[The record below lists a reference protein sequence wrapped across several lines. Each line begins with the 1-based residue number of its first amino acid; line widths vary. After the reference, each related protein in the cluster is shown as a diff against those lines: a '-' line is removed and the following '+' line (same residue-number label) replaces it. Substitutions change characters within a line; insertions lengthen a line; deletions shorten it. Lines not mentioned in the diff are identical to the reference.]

1 MQKEKRYND
10 FSSFIRRKFNT
21 RVQKVSIDAGFT
33 CPNKDGTK
41 GVGGCTY
48 CNNNT
53 FNPDYCKP
61 IKPIKQQINEG
72 IEFFSKKYKTQ
83 KYLAYFQAFT
93 NTYAPLA
100 DLKKMYEE
108 ALDHEDVIGLVVAT
122 RPDCIKNEVLDY
134 LEELAAAGNFIKLE
148 FGLESTKNETLEAIN
163 RCQTHEEAIDAFKRA
178 DGRGEGKSLGYST
191 YFGGGFAGSS
201 ATFGP
206 LTTEWK
212 KYEYTWTSSNT
223 FTFYSYWW
231 PNSTTDPYAIDMCD
245 FQVEIN
251 KGHSTN
257 FVEGTR
263 SNTES
268 IVDLTGQRQLDTSNI
283 EWSDLQHPHFHGASH
298 YIDMSDNPQNGEQF
312 ASWEFVTKFDVIY
325 PPDAHIFLSMVKLFW

>member
-1 MQKEKRYND
+1 MQTEKRYND
-10 FSSFIRRKFNT
+10 FSSFIRRKFNS

-93 NTYAPLA
+93 NTYAPLV
-100 DLKKMYEE
+100 DLKEMYEE

-122 RPDCIKNEVLDY
+122 RPDCIKDEVLDY

-178 DGRGEGKSLGYST
+178 DGRGLHLGGHLILGLPGETKEDMMNHAKMVSQLPINT
-191 YFGGGFAGSS
+191 LKIHHLQIVKHTMMAVQF
-201 ATFGP
+201 
-206 LTTEWK
+206 K
-212 KYEYTWTSSNT
+212 KTPEM
-223 FTFYSYWW
+223 FTFMELDEY
-231 PNSTTDPYAIDMCD
+231 IDFVVD
-245 FQVEIN
+245 
-251 KGHSTN
+251 
-257 FVEGTR
+257 FVEKLKPEIIIER
-263 SNTES
+263 FFSES
-268 IVDLTGQRQLDTSNI
+268 PASMLI
-283 EWSDLQHPHFHGASH
+283 HPKYGLKNF
-298 YIDMSDNPQNGEQF
+298 E
-312 ASWEFVTKFDVIY
+312 
-325 PPDAHIFLSMVKLFW
+325 VKHLVEKRLEEREAMQGRLFQITH

>member
-1 MQKEKRYND
+1 MQTEKRYND

-61 IKPIKQQINEG
+61 IKPVKQQINEG

-122 RPDCIKNEVLDY
+122 RPDCIKDEVLDY

-178 DGRGEGKSLGYST
+178 DGRGLHLGGHLILGLPGETKEDMMNHAKMVSQLPINT
-191 YFGGGFAGSS
+191 LKIHHLQIVKHTMMAVQF
-201 ATFGP
+201 
-206 LTTEWK
+206 K
-212 KYEYTWTSSNT
+212 KTPEM
-223 FTFYSYWW
+223 FTFMELDEY
-231 PNSTTDPYAIDMCD
+231 IDFVVD
-245 FQVEIN
+245 
-251 KGHSTN
+251 
-257 FVEGTR
+257 FVEKLKPEIIIER
-263 SNTES
+263 FFSES
-268 IVDLTGQRQLDTSNI
+268 PASMLI
-283 EWSDLQHPHFHGASH
+283 HPKYGLKNF
-298 YIDMSDNPQNGEQF
+298 E
-312 ASWEFVTKFDVIY
+312 
-325 PPDAHIFLSMVKLFW
+325 VKHLVEKRLEEREAMQGRLFQITH

>member
-1 MQKEKRYND
+1 MQTEKRYND

-122 RPDCIKNEVLDY
+122 RPDCIKDEVLDY

-178 DGRGEGKSLGYST
+178 DGRGLHLGGHLILGLPGETKEDMMNHAKMVSQLPINT
-191 YFGGGFAGSS
+191 LKIHHLQIVKHTMMAVQF
-201 ATFGP
+201 
-206 LTTEWK
+206 K
-212 KYEYTWTSSNT
+212 KTPEM
-223 FTFYSYWW
+223 FTFMELDEY
-231 PNSTTDPYAIDMCD
+231 IDFVVDFVEKLKPEIIIERFFSESPASMLIHPKYGLKNFEVKHLVEKRLEEREAMQGRL
-245 FQVEIN
+245 FQV
-251 KGHSTN
+251 T
-257 FVEGTR
+257 
-263 SNTES
+263 
-268 IVDLTGQRQLDTSNI
+268 
-283 EWSDLQHPHFHGASH
+283 
-298 YIDMSDNPQNGEQF
+298 Y
-312 ASWEFVTKFDVIY
+312 
-325 PPDAHIFLSMVKLFW
+325 

>member
-1 MQKEKRYND
+1 MQTEKRYND

-122 RPDCIKNEVLDY
+122 RPDCIKDEVLDY

-178 DGRGEGKSLGYST
+178 DGRGLHLGGHLILGLPGETKEDMMNHAKMVSQLPINT
-191 YFGGGFAGSS
+191 LKIHHLQIVKHTMMAVQF
-201 ATFGP
+201 
-206 LTTEWK
+206 K
-212 KYEYTWTSSNT
+212 KTPEM
-223 FTFYSYWW
+223 FTFMELDEY
-231 PNSTTDPYAIDMCD
+231 IDFVVDFVEELKPEIIIERFFSESPASMLIYPKYGLKNFEVKHLVEKRLEEREAMQGRL
-245 FQVEIN
+245 FQVT
-251 KGHSTN
+251 H
-257 FVEGTR
+257 
-263 SNTES
+263 
-268 IVDLTGQRQLDTSNI
+268 
-283 EWSDLQHPHFHGASH
+283 
-298 YIDMSDNPQNGEQF
+298 
-312 ASWEFVTKFDVIY
+312 
-325 PPDAHIFLSMVKLFW
+325 